1 MAFPEDSYS
10 PVPGKFCYYISM
22 FKKQSRY
29 SLLLFAAA
37 AIWGFAFTAQ
47 RIGADYVD
55 PLMFLACRSWL
66 AFIVIFL
73 FRKIRRPAA
82 EDWKTLCQAGL
93 VCGSALFIA
102 SILQQIA
109 IPMTTT
115 ARAGF
120 LTAMYV
126 VIVPLLTFFTGSRIS
141 WRTLLAVVLSVAG
154 LYLLCMNGS
163 LGFGK
168 GELLLILGAFFFAL
182 QIIAV
187 NHYIRLVDG
196 VSLSMA
202 QVFVS
207 AALSTVILFASGR
220 FHTEGLREALPSLLY
235 AGILSGGVAYTF
247 QTLGQKNVHPTLA
260 SIIMCLESV
269 FSALGG
275 WLILHQAMNLKELC
289 GAGLMFIA
297 VLLASLS

>member
-1 MAFPEDSYS
+1 
-10 PVPGKFCYYISM
+10 M
-22 FKKQSRY
+22 FKKQSLY
-29 SLLLFAAA
+29 SLLLCLAA
-37 AIWGFAFTAQ
+37 AIWGFALTAQ

-73 FRKIRRPAA
+73 FRKIRKPIA
-82 EDWKTLCQAGL
+82 EDRKTLYKAGL
-93 VCGSALFIA
+93 ICGSALFIA

-109 IPMTTT
+109 IPLTTT
-115 ARAGF
+115 AKAGF
-120 LTAMYV
+120 LTSMYA
-126 VIVPLLTFFTGSRIS
+126 VIVPVITFFTGTRIS
-141 WRTLLAVVLSVAG
+141 KRTLLAVILNVVG
-154 LYLLCMNGS
+154 LYLLCMNGN

-168 GELLLILGAFFFAL
+168 GELLLTLGAFFFAL

-207 AALSTVILFASGR
+207 ASLSTVFLIASGR
-220 FHTEGLREALPSLLY
+220 FSTDGLREALPSLLY

-269 FSALGG
+269 FSAVGG
-275 WLILHQAMNLKELC
+275 WMILHQAMNLKELC